1 MAWRC
6 ARLLAVYLVIFSAAA
21 VPAAEVATKKSDQ
34 EAAARRKSDDEYYEL
49 YRAFADTMDQ
59 VERNY
64 VKGISRRE
72 LMEAAIK
79 GMLGKLDPHSSYIS
93 PDDLDRFKSSV
104 DSQFGGIGI
113 QVTLENGQ
121 LTVISPLVGSP
132 AYEAGVQAGDRIL
145 EIEGKST
152 EGIDLDEAVRRMKGE
167 TGTSVTIT
175 VVHAAGGE
183 RKTLKINREVIHVE
197 TVLGDRRKA
206 DDRWD
211 FMFDHDR
218 RIGYIRIT
226 AFSRDTARDVEVA
239 LKELK
244 KQNLRGL
251 ILDLRFNP
259 GGLLTSAIEISDL
272 FVAEGRIVSTE
283 GRNSPERAWDARK
296 PGTYEGFPIAVLI
309 NRYSASASEIVS
321 ACLQDHELAVVIGE
335 RSYGKGS
342 VQNVIEL
349 EGGKSALK
357 LTTAGYLRPSGKNI
371 DRETAKGS
379 GKADEWGVTPNEKYE
394 IKLDDGE
401 MLSLVTNRRKRDIVQ
416 VHGKSGDDKAAA
428 AAEPES
434 EFVDRQL
441 QKAVDYLA
449 ERLAEEKAE

>member
-6 ARLLAVYLVIFSAAA
+6 ARLWIVVLALTSTATVWGAESVANKSEAKSSAA
-21 VPAAEVATKKSDQ
+21 E
-34 EAAARRKSDDEYYEL
+34 RKADDEYYEL

-79 GMLGKLDPHSSYIS
+79 GMLSKLDPHSSYIS
-93 PDDLDRFKSSV
+93 PDDLDRFKTSV

-113 QVTLENGQ
+113 QVTIDNGQ
-121 LTVISPLVGSP
+121 LKVISPLVGSP
-132 AYEAGVQAGDRIL
+132 AYEAGVQAGDRIV
-145 EIEGKST
+145 EIEGKPT

-167 TGTSVTIT
+167 TGTAVTIT
-175 VVHAAGGE
+175 VQHANGDKPE
-183 RKTLKINREVIHVE
+183 TLKINRQVIHVE
-197 TVLGDRRKA
+197 TVLGDRRKG
-206 DDRWD
+206 DDHWD
-211 FMFDHDR
+211 FMLDHDR

-226 AFSRDTARDVEVA
+226 AFSRDTARDVENA
-239 LKELK
+239 LKELE

-272 FVAEGRIVSTE
+272 FIDEGRIVSTE

-296 PGTYEGFPIAVLI
+296 PGTYEGFPMAVLI

-321 ACLQDHELAVVIGE
+321 ACLQDHERAVVIGE

-371 DRETAKGS
+371 DREKAKGS
-379 GKADEWGVTPNEKYE
+379 DKADEWGVSPNEGFKMR
-394 IKLDDGE
+394 LDDGE
-401 MLSLVTNRRKRDIVQ
+401 MLGLVTYRRNRDIVQ
-416 VHGKSGDDKAAA
+416 VHAKTDGEKQA

-441 QKAVDYLA
+441 KKAVDYLA
-449 ERLAEEKAE
+449 EKLAEEK